1 MNPKRLIQVFNNHE
15 LGLQERLFRLLVTIG
30 LMGLAMGILVG
41 LVLGESMANTLSL
54 LVVFALAVAITYF
67 SIHFHKI
74 QIGAVLISVLL
85 IYFALPFNFL
95 TSGGIYGGG
104 PIWLMFGVVFVCL
117 VVEKKAKYILIAS
130 SFCLYGACYL
140 TAYWNPR
147 IIEFHTTQAAYVDSF
162 FTLVA
167 VTVLVCSMI
176 LFQNAMY
183 RKESKIAKEQKKEIE
198 ELDIEKNSLLG
209 VPVLSEIT
217 KVKEL
222 IKTDNLKEKLNDWDN
237 TFKYIRDE
245 KIPEL
250 TDSISD
256 ADFLID
262 RKEYKQA
269 IKKIA
274 DVEMELRL
282 LKNKTDVLLEEI
294 KLITNSEERNRTLI
308 TKLKIVYREQQAKFD
323 RSKKEYGDVAPYI
336 EDEFDSIDKLFA
348 DFEKAMDN
356 NDYVSVEKRIAS
368 LDDKIDVLGKILLD
382 APTIVLMATVM
393 VPNKI
398 EEATTYYYRMK
409 RDGYPLDYL
418 NVEYNIKEIKTKID
432 NIMNNLKQL
441 QMGDAIIELKTFIEY
456 FNGLY
461 NDFDKEKECKD
472 VFKQNVKELGYN
484 IENIN
489 KVVRDIYLQIDD
501 IKYNYNLSDEE
512 INKFSLLN
520 KNLERINKDYK
531 ILVEQGKMKTF
542 AYSKLVDE
550 LDGLSLK
557 LSRLQDDLDY
567 QLRSIT
573 SMKDDEYRAKEQ
585 LATIEDLLKK
595 SKYRLKSYKIPVIPS
610 SYYIELNEAQDAIRE
625 IVKELQKKPIV
636 IKILNI
642 RVDTAR
648 DLVFKIYNK
657 TNDMI
662 KLANSAEKII
672 VYGNRYRS
680 TYEEIDI
687 ALSKAEELFKR
698 GKYKESLEL
707 SKRSLSFVDKNI
719 E

>member
-1 MNPKRLIQVFNNHE
+1 MIV
-15 LGLQERLFRLLVTIG
+15 I
-30 LMGLAMGILVG
+30 A
-41 LVLGESMANTLSL
+41 
-54 LVVFALAVAITYF
+54 
-67 SIHFHKI
+67 
-74 QIGAVLISVLL
+74 
-85 IYFALPFNFL
+85 
-95 TSGGIYGGG
+95 
-104 PIWLMFGVVFVCL
+104 
-117 VVEKKAKYILIAS
+117 ILILS
-130 SFCLYGACYL
+130 VILIVI
-140 TAYWNPR
+140 T
-147 IIEFHTTQAAYVDSF
+147 I
-162 FTLVA
+162 
-167 VTVLVCSMI
+167 TVIKSK
-176 LFQNAMY
+176 QN
-183 RKESKIAKEQKKEIE
+183 KKYKREIE
-198 ELDIEKNSLLG
+198 QLDIEKNSLLG
-209 VPVLSEIT
+209 VSVLSEIT

-222 IKTDNLKEKLNDWDN
+222 IKTDNLKDKLNDWDN
-237 TFKYIRDE
+237 TFKLIRDE

-250 TDSISD
+250 TDAISD

-262 RKEYKQA
+262 RKDYRQA

-274 DVEMELRL
+274 DIELELRL
-282 LKNKTDVLLEEI
+282 LKNKTDILLEEVKI
-294 KLITNSEERNRTLI
+294 ITNSEERNRTLI
-308 TKLKIVYREQQAKFD
+308 TKLKIVYRELESKFD
-323 RSKKEYGDVAPYI
+323 RSRKEYGDIAPYL
-336 EDEFDSIDKLFA
+336 EEEFDSVDKLFA
-348 DFEKAMDN
+348 EFERAMDN
-356 NDYVSVEKRIAS
+356 NDYVSVEKRINS
-368 LDDKIDVLGKILLD
+368 LDDKINALDKLLNDV
-382 APTIVLMATVM
+382 PTIVLMASVM

-418 NVEYNIKEIKTKID
+418 NVEYNIKEIKDKIN
-432 NIMNNLKQL
+432 NIMNNLKKL
-441 QMGDAIIELKTFIEY
+441 EIGDSIIELKTFIEY

-472 VFKQNVKELGYN
+472 IFKQNIKELGFN

-501 IKYNYNLSDEE
+501 IKYNYNLSDED

-520 KNLERINKDYK
+520 KNLEKINKDYK
-531 ILVEQGKMKTF
+531 ILVDQGKMKTF
-542 AYSKLVDE
+542 AYSRLVDE

-573 SMKDDEYRAKEQ
+573 SMKDDESRAKEQ

-595 SKYRLKSYKIPVIPS
+595 SKSRLKEYKIPVIPS

-625 IVKELQKKPIV
+625 IVRELEKKPIV

-662 KLANSAEKII
+662 KLADSAEEMI

-687 ALSKAEELFKR
+687 ALTKAEELFRR

-707 SKRSLSFVDKNI
+707 SKKSLSFVDKNI
-719 E
+719 V

>member
-1 MNPKRLIQVFNNHE
+1 MD
-15 LGLQERLFRLLVTIG
+15 
-30 LMGLAMGILVG
+30 
-41 LVLGESMANTLSL
+41 
-54 LVVFALAVAITYF
+54 
-67 SIHFHKI
+67 
-74 QIGAVLISVLL
+74 SVLL
-85 IYFALPFNFL
+85 ITISAFMLA
-95 TSGGIYGGG
+95 I
-104 PIWLMFGVVFVCL
+104 
-117 VVEKKAKYILIAS
+117 ILI
-130 SFCLYGACYL
+130 
-140 TAYWNPR
+140 
-147 IIEFHTTQAAYVDSF
+147 IITIVIIKSNQ
-162 FTLVA
+162 
-167 VTVLVCSMI
+167 
-176 LFQNAMY
+176 
-183 RKESKIAKEQKKEIE
+183 SKKYKKEIE
-198 ELDIEKNSLLG
+198 QLDIEKNSLIG
-209 VPVLSEIT
+209 IPVLSEIT

-222 IKTDNLKEKLNDWDN
+222 IKTDNLKEKLEDWDN
-237 TFKYIRDE
+237 TFKLIRDE

-250 TDSISD
+250 NDSISD

-274 DVEMELRL
+274 NIEMEIRS
-282 LKNKTDVLLEEI
+282 LKKKTDALLEEVRI
-294 KLITNSEERNRTLI
+294 ITNSEERNRTLI
-308 TKLKIVYREQQAKFD
+308 TKLKIVYREQQNKFE
-323 RSKKEYGDVAPYI
+323 RTKKEFGDVIPHL
-336 EDEFDSIDKLFA
+336 ETEFENIDTIFTE
-348 DFEKAMDN
+348 FERAMEN
-356 NDYVSVEKRIAS
+356 NDYVSVEKRIAL
-368 LDDKIDVLGKILLD
+368 LDEKIIRLGKILEE
-382 APTIVLMATVM
+382 APTIVLMATTL

-398 EEATTYYYRMK
+398 DEAVTYYYRMK

-418 NVEYNIKEIKTKID
+418 NVEYNIKEIRNKIEA
-432 NIMNNLKQL
+432 IMDKLKKL
-441 QMGDAIIELKTFIEY
+441 EIGDSIIELKTFIEY

-472 VFKQNVKELGYN
+472 IFRQNIKELGYN

-489 KVVRDIYLQIDD
+489 RVVRDIYLQIDD

-520 KNLERINKDYK
+520 KNLEKINKDYK

-567 QLRSIT
+567 QLKSIT

-595 SKYRLKSYKIPVIPS
+595 SKYRLKGCKIPVIPS
-610 SYYIELNEAQDAIRE
+610 SYYIELTEAQDAIRE
-625 IVKELQKKPIV
+625 IVKELSKKPIV

-662 KLANSAEKII
+662 KLVNDSEKMI

-680 TYEEIDI
+680 SYEEIDI
-687 ALSKAEELFKR
+687 ALNKAEELFRR
-698 GKYKESLEL
+698 GKYKESLDV
-707 SKRSLSFVDKNI
+707 SIKSLSFVDKNI
-719 E
+719 EERLK